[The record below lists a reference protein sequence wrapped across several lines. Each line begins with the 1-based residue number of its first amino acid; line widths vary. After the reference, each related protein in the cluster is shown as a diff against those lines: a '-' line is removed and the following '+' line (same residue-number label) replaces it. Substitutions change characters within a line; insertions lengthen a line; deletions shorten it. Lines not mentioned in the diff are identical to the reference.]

1 MKTKI
6 SKIMRVVT
14 PVMLVLLLALN
25 VFTLYKVYALENG
38 YDENTEDVAQE
49 NDVSIGDYV
58 IKATTQISD
67 AYKSGDS
74 SKLSDKDKETL
85 DMAKSVLD
93 GIITD
98 GMTDYEKELAVYR
111 WMTSNIGFD
120 ENSLSVI
127 PESETGEVDNP
138 YGVLK
143 YRSAVCVGYATTFR
157 LFMQMMNIDCMV
169 VHDSYLSHS
178 WDLVKLDG
186 KWYHTDIYADMS
198 IITPI

>member
-58 IKATTQISD
+58 IKSTTQISD

-98 GMTDYEKELAVYR
+98 GMTAYEKELAVYR

-120 ENSLSVI
+120 ESFEL
-127 PESETGEVDNP
+127 
-138 YGVLK
+138 LK
-143 YRSAVCVGYATTFR
+143 RTILAH
-157 LFMQMMNIDCMV
+157 I
-169 VHDSYLSHS
+169 
-178 WDLVKLDG
+178 
-186 KWYHTDIYADMS
+186 
-198 IITPI
+198 